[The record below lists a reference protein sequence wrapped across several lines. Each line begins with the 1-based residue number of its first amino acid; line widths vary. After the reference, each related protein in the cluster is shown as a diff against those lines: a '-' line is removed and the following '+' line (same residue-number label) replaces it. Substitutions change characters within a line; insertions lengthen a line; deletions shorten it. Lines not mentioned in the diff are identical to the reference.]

1 MKTYEQ
7 FLSLI
12 KEGLITTHNIYN
24 IYSSL
29 EINLRGIGFDIE
41 LNILD
46 KFRYEIT
53 INNPLSFL
61 DEDMYE
67 LFFKYNENLG
77 YYPINFK
84 ILRENNKQ
92 NTLNFF
98 TTKLVEET
106 DNKKKQKVK
115 QVIINNFDVEIKKNN
130 KEIVIL
136 FDAKYDDSLY
146 KNDVDIPDIVYHLSP
161 VKNRNSIKRNGLYPK
176 SFSRKINHRE
186 RIYVFTEIDN
196 YVNILKSLKLN
207 DLLDKNIEL
216 KYDLYE
222 IELDKNKNI
231 LHTDV
236 DSMELSGFFTYDSL
250 SPKKI
255 KIVKEDL

>member
-61 DEDMYE
+61 NEDMYE
-67 LFFKYNENLG
+67 LFFKNNENLG

-98 TTKLVEET
+98 TSKMVEET

-115 QVIINNFDVEIKKNN
+115 QIIINN
-130 KEIVIL
+130 
-136 FDAKYDDSLY
+136 
-146 KNDVDIPDIVYHLSP
+146 
-161 VKNRNSIKRNGLYPK
+161 
-176 SFSRKINHRE
+176 
-186 RIYVFTEIDN
+186 
-196 YVNILKSLKLN
+196 
-207 DLLDKNIEL
+207 LLDRITKL
-216 KYDLYE
+216 
-222 IELDKNKNI
+222 
-231 LHTDV
+231 
-236 DSMELSGFFTYDSL
+236 
-250 SPKKI
+250 
-255 KIVKEDL
+255 EDIA